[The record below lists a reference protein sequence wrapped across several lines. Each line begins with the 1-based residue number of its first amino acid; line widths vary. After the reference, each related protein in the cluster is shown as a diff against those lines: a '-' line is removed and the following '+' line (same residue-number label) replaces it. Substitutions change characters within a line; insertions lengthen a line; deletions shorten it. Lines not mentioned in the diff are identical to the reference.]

1 IGISFPVYV
10 LFTKS
15 DRVPFF
21 LDFFKHLTRDE
32 ATLPVGA
39 TLPLNM
45 QSAGVYAEEE
55 NRRLS
60 AKFDELFFA
69 LSEKRLD
76 LLPRESEPTALP
88 SAYEFPREFRK
99 LRNLIVQFLV
109 ELGRPS
115 QLSVNPFVRGFYF
128 AGVRPI
134 MVEDMPGLSIAAAA
148 PSSPEQGA
156 TQLFH
161 AGQFGQQ
168 QQFAARVPT
177 SRRVPQ
183 WMFVTRLFHD
193 VILRDRAAMATS
205 SFSVQT
211 SMMRRILLGIVIGI
225 LFILAIGF
233 TISFALNKQMH
244 SEVLAAA
251 NAIRN
256 ESVPT
261 DSNPTMD
268 QLQKLDRLRQDVLTL
283 QQYKKNGAPLSM
295 RWGLYTGD
303 ELLDPARKIYFNRFN
318 TLLFA
323 SSQGLVLSSLQQLP
337 NSPGPQDNYETPYR
351 LLKAYLITTSNHE
364 KSTVDFLSPV
374 LYEAWAHGRTVD
386 ENAAQL

>member
-60 AKFDELFFA
+60 AKFEELFFA

-134 MVEDMPGLSIAAAA
+134 VVEDMPGLSVAAAA
-148 PSSPEQGA
+148 PEASAESGA
-156 TQLFH
+156 TQLFNV
-161 AGQFGQQ
+161 AQIQQ
-168 QQFAARVPT
+168 QQRAAARVPT

-183 WMFVTRLFHD
+183 WMFVTRL
-193 VILRDRAAMATS
+193 
-205 SFSVQT
+205 
-211 SMMRRILLGIVIGI
+211 
-225 LFILAIGF
+225 
-233 TISFALNKQMH
+233 
-244 SEVLAAA
+244 
-251 NAIRN
+251 
-256 ESVPT
+256 
-261 DSNPTMD
+261 
-268 QLQKLDRLRQDVLTL
+268 
-283 QQYKKNGAPLSM
+283 
-295 RWGLYTGD
+295 
-303 ELLDPARKIYFNRFN
+303 
-318 TLLFA
+318 
-323 SSQGLVLSSLQQLP
+323 
-337 NSPGPQDNYETPYR
+337 
-351 LLKAYLITTSNHE
+351 
-364 KSTVDFLSPV
+364 
-374 LYEAWAHGRTVD
+374 
-386 ENAAQL
+386 